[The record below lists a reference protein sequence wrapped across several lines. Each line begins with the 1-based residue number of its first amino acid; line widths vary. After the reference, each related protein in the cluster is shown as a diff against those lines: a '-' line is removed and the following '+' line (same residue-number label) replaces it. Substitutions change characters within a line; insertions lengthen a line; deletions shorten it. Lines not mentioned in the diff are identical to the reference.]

1 MYVVVAGG
9 GKVGYYLSKTLIEAG
24 HEVLLVEKDRHKCAI
39 ISEELGEILYQGDAC
54 EMAVLQEMGLERA
67 DVVVAVTG
75 DDEDNLV
82 ICQLAKDQFKVPTT
96 VSRVNNPKNEE
107 IFHRIGIDRII
118 NATSILFHLVEEEME
133 VEAFLPLLSLHK
145 GKVEIIEVHL
155 PASAPVVGKAIKEV
169 AIPEDVVF
177 ATIMREGKLLFPKG
191 STLFQPGDTV
201 VAFTRPQREAE
212 LKTLLLGG

>member
-1 MYVVVAGG
+1 MYVVVAGA

-39 ISEELGEILYQGDAC
+39 ISDELGEILYQGDAC
-54 EMAVLQEMGLERA
+54 EMAVLQEIGIERA

-82 ICQLAKDQFKVPTT
+82 ICQLAKEQFRVPTT

-118 NATSILFHLVEEEME
+118 NATTILFHLVEEEME
-133 VEAFLPLLSLHK
+133 TEAFLPLLALHK
-145 GKVEIIEVHL
+145 GEVQVIEVHL
-155 PASAPVVGKAIKEV
+155 PENAPVVGKAIKEV
-169 AIPEDVVF
+169 GVLEDVVF
-177 ATIMREGKLLFPKG
+177 ATVMRAGKLLFPKG
-191 STLFQPGDTV
+191 STVFQSGDTV
-201 VAFTRPQREAE
+201 VAFTRPQREEE
-212 LKTLLLGG
+212 LRRLLLGT